1 MLYRMTVSA
10 ECLKIVRVER
20 YEGIAYV
27 LRCEMYLVMY
37 YLARLATFNA
47 QPEVTLEHELPK
59 IAPLLRQIELLCELL
74 HNSSDAKVSELYDIG
89 GLGRKSMNKYKFA
102 DITLAHYYVH

>member
-1 MLYRMTVSA
+1 MLYRMAVSA
-10 ECLKIVRVER
+10 ECLKIVRVEC

-37 YLARLATFNA
+37 YLAGFAAFNA

-74 HNSSDAKVSELYDIG
+74 HNSSEQIESLEVWFRLEAYSLKG
-89 GLGRKSMNKYKFA
+89 GNQRGKMLIY
-102 DITLAHYYVH
+102 